1 MQQLTVN
8 SLINF
13 LRTSALVIFYY
24 TFSISL
30 TFYNKWMMKSFK
42 FPLFISVVH
51 YLVVFILA
59 SLFRYAS
66 IVLWKKK
73 RTVIGW
79 HDYIRKIFPPA
90 IASSLDIGLSNWSF
104 MFITVS
110 LYTMSKSSS
119 IIFILFFSLL
129 FKLEKMRPAL
139 IIVVGLIAGGLLM
152 FTYESTQFNAFGF
165 FIALTASAVSG
176 IRWTTVQLLMQ
187 KEALGLHSPIDTIFH
202 LQPVMALS
210 LLPLFFVIEG
220 PSIAVSKQLWRA
232 PSWHIAGIS
241 LLKVFLG
248 ACLAFMLSVSEYL
261 LVSNTSGL
269 ALAIA
274 GIFKEICTLTIATE
288 FGGDQLNVLNFIG
301 LVICMSGIGVHVY
314 FKALKDSKHGCVCK
328 GTWAAEQISS
338 TFSLCFSLICVKSP
352 SYLSGPSIAVSKQ
365 LWRAPSW
372 HIAGISLLKV
382 FLGACLAFM
391 LSVSEYLLVS
401 NTSGLALAIAGIF
414 KEICT
419 LTIATEF
426 GGDQL
431 NVLNFIGLVICMS
444 GIGVHV
450 YFKALKEPKVGED
463 GNILKNGNDS
473 LSSRNVEYLPMLES
487 NFDEFS
493 DDDDDV
499 VFESTYS

>member
-30 TFYNKWMMKSFK
+30 TFYNKWMMK
-42 FPLFISVVH
+42 
-51 YLVVFILA
+51 
-59 SLFRYAS
+59 
-66 IVLWKKK
+66 
-73 RTVIGW
+73 
-79 HDYIRKIFPPA
+79 
-90 IASSLDIGLSNWSF
+90 
-104 MFITVS
+104 
-110 LYTMSKSSS
+110 
-119 IIFILFFSLL
+119 
-129 FKLEKMRPAL
+129 RPAL

-314 FKALKDSKHGCVCK
+314 FKALK
-328 GTWAAEQISS
+328 
-338 TFSLCFSLICVKSP
+338 
-352 SYLSGPSIAVSKQ
+352 GPSIAVSKQ

-450 YFKALKEPKVGED
+450 YFKALKD
-463 GNILKNGNDS
+463 ALRILFTDKFTVS
-473 LSSRNVEYLPMLES
+473 VYMKS
-487 NFDEFS
+487 
-493 DDDDDV
+493 
-499 VFESTYS
+499 